1 LRVES
6 LESRVESQSAEQ
18 VPRLNGGGAR
28 QRIGSQRS
36 TLNAQ
41 PFRGLTLVELLI
53 VIIILSTLVSAAIPI
68 LAPTND
74 DRRLREA
81 TRGANSFIS
90 AAQMR
95 AIQLQRPFGVA
106 IKRLS
111 QDTNTSGDPDEAH
124 DDNAVSVEMFYVEQP
139 APYRGYDRTSG
150 ALVARHTVPA
160 ATGEVLIRFVLRGTD
175 TPNDGLPTGW
185 DADLFP
191 PGVIRPGDVI
201 EIDGTRY
208 ELLAPHTAAANV
220 VVNTESGFYQAPA
233 SGVVTIEGRPT
244 NDTGQMLNV
253 DYDAYGRKLRDPL
266 VSGPATRDAP
276 YWTNAAPYKI
286 LRQPMPT
293 SDEPFQFPEGTA
305 IDLRASGLTIEFRN
319 NTATNFFYDPE
330 VLPPNN
336 EDRVDNGEP
345 VTVMFTPEGSVE
357 RLRLN
362 AKNVADTSVATPAP
376 DEIFDERPTSNIYLL
391 VGRRENAPPP
401 VLEDDASL
409 DVGDWGA
416 LTTEQQ
422 RQDAKETVNW
432 LRGESRWIVI
442 GSQSGRVAT
451 VENAFVDP
459 ARFFVSGPPIDYGS
473 EPKDARRARQIDAA
487 REFAREMVQAGGR

>member
-1 LRVES
+1 MFGRR
-6 LESRVESQSAEQ
+6 SRS
-18 VPRLNGGGAR
+18 
-28 QRIGSQRS
+28 GSQ
-36 TLNAQ
+36 
-41 PFRGLTLVELLI
+41 PFALRPPLGLTLVELLI

-68 LAPTND
+68 LAPSND

-111 QDTNTSGDPDEAH
+111 QDTNTSDDPNDAH

-139 APYRGYDRTSG
+139 APYRGFDRTST
-150 ALVARHTVPA
+150 ARIARHTNRPGLV
-160 ATGEVLIRFVLRGTD
+160 FVEFLVRGT
-175 TPNDGLPTGW
+175 TNESPSRYPAGW

-208 ELLAPHTAAANV
+208 ELLPFSTEFPQTPPTV
-220 VVNTESGFYQAPA
+220 TSTVNIVNGFYVPTS
-233 SGVVTIEGRPT
+233 SGAAVRIEAQPL
-244 NDTGQMLNV
+244 NDTGQMMNV
-253 DYDAYGRKLRDPL
+253 EFDLLGRRMRDLAAGANPQ
-266 VSGPATRDAP
+266 AP
-276 YWTNAAPYKI
+276 YWTNPAPYKI

-293 SDEPFQFPEGTA
+293 SDEPFQMPEGTA
-305 IDLRASGLTIEFRN
+305 IDLRASGLAIEFKN
-319 NTATNFFYDPE
+319 NTASGFFYNPDVADVQTRVNNGDP
-330 VLPPNN
+330 VI
-336 EDRVDNGEP
+336 
-345 VTVMFTPEGSVE
+345 VMFTPEGSVE

-362 AKNVADTSVATPAP
+362 EQNVEAPGVGTPPAL
-376 DEIFDERPTSNIYLL
+376 ELYDERPTSNIFLL

-401 VLEDDASL
+401 VLADDVSL
-409 DVGDWGA
+409 DVGKWGD

-459 ARFFVSGPPIDYGS
+459 ARFFVSNPPENFGGETY
-473 EPKDARRARQIDAA
+473 EVRRARQIHAA

>member
-1 LRVES
+1 MNA
-6 LESRVESQSAEQ
+6 ESREQRAEGQTTFGRRSRSGSPLSALR
-18 VPRLNGGGAR
+18 PPL
-28 QRIGSQRS
+28 
-36 TLNAQ
+36 
-41 PFRGLTLVELLI
+41 GLTLVELLI

-68 LAPTND
+68 LAPSND

-95 AIQLQRPFGVA
+95 AVQLQRPFGVA

-139 APYRGYDRTSG
+139 APYRGFDRTS
-150 ALVARHTVPA
+150 AARIARHTNRPGLV
-160 ATGEVLIRFVLRGTD
+160 FVEFLVRGNTNEN
-175 TPNDGLPTGW
+175 PSRYPVGW

-191 PGVIRPGDVI
+191 PSVIRPGDVI

-208 ELLAPHTAAANV
+208 ELLPFSSTV
-220 VVNTESGFYQAPA
+220 PQTPPSVTSTVSIVNGFYVPTS
-233 SGVVTIEGRPT
+233 SGAAIRIEARPL
-244 NDTGQMLNV
+244 NDTGQMMNV
-253 DYDAYGRKLRDPL
+253 EFDLRGRRMRDLLAGADLPE
-266 VSGPATRDAP
+266 AP
-276 YWTNAAPYKI
+276 FWTNAAPYKI

-305 IDLRASGLTIEFRN
+305 IDLRASGMTIAFRN

-330 VLPPNN
+330 VLAPN
-336 EDRVDNGEP
+336 DDDCVDNGDP
-345 VTVMFTPEGSVE
+345 VIVMFTPEGSVE

-362 AKNVADTSVATPAP
+362 AKDVEYTVEANPAP
-376 DEIFDERPTSNIYLL
+376 DEIYDERPTSNIYLL

-401 VLEDDASL
+401 LLEDD
-409 DVGDWGA
+409 VT
-416 LTTEQQ
+416 LTAAFPGLTDQQ
-422 RQDAKETVNW
+422 KQEAKETVNW

-459 ARFFVSGPPIDYGS
+459 GQFLPSNP
-473 EPKDARRARQIDAA
+473 PKDLMRAQQINAA